1 MELWNQGYGEYK
13 DKNNR
18 VCFFLNMPDYFLYG
32 NILLIWIHDGAYLKL
47 SAVLLPLWKPL
58 LMVWMLTDSWNL
70 HNNNSR
76 YILLSSIL
84 TYFHNM

>member
-1 MELWNQGYGEYK
+1 MFLRESLKIQMELWNQGYGEYK

-47 SAVLLPLWKPL
+47 SAILLPLSVLRCSGKEYI
-58 LMVWMLTDSWNL
+58 
-70 HNNNSR
+70 SR
-76 YILLSSIL
+76 
-84 TYFHNM
+84 